1 MKRMSATF
9 RDQQKGSVNPRLHGV
24 NGQRGFSIVSAIFL
38 LVVMASLGAFMLT
51 FGTLQQTTSTQDTQG
66 ARAYQAAR
74 TGIEWGLYQALRVPA
89 PPAAAPACP
98 ASPTTLPALEGA
110 LAGFT
115 VTVECSSS
123 DHAEAGN
130 TVRVYQFTSTATNGV
145 SADSPHRVERQL
157 RVTVS
162 R

>member
-1 MKRMSATF
+1 M
-9 RDQQKGSVNPRLHGV
+9 
-24 NGQRGFSIVSAIFL
+24 SAIFL

-51 FGTLQQTTSTQDTQG
+51 FSTVQHTTSAQDIEG

-74 TGIEWGLYQALRVPA
+74 TGIEWGLYQAYQVPP

-98 ASPTTLPALEGA
+98 ASPTLLPALDGT

-115 VTVECSSS
+115 VSVTCNNSDYVEA
-123 DHAEAGN
+123 D
-130 TVRVYQFTSTATNGV
+130 TPVRVYQFTSTAHNG
-145 SADSPHRVERQL
+145 AAAGSPYRVERQL